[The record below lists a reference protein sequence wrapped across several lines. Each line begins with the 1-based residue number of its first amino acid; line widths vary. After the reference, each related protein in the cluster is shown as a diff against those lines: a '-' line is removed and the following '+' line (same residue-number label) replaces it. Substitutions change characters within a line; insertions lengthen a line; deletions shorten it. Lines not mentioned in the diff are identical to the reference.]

1 MYKHAVDFLKLKET
15 KLIEIQ
21 KKVKTI
27 KNVAE
32 ELGVSRQSVH
42 KWVIRYNRF
51 GIDGLM
57 RRRKKCGGL
66 PHNKT
71 PLNIEEKVVRI
82 SKKYWQDGVETLHD
96 RLLYEEKIEIHPVT
110 IFRILKRKRI
120 RYIEGYIDTQRRW
133 KKKLYAHEREG
144 VEIQM
149 DTTYPYGYG
158 ANKVIYTAID
168 DATRIAYAYTYHK
181 SSAEN
186 TVDFLKRL
194 QERTVF
200 NIQKIRTDQGKEFIA
215 LIVKAHLKNAEILH
229 RANTPY
235 SPEENGKIERFHR
248 TLNEKCLRFGLLPD
262 DSLDTFNYKLTL
274 FLHYYNNIKR
284 HRGLGMNGMSPFE
297 KLRFLK
303 GSGV

>member
-1 MYKHAVDFLKLKET
+1 MYKYAIDFLKLKET
-15 KLIEIQ
+15 KLVEIL
-21 KKVKTI
+21 KKVKTVEAVS
-27 KNVAE
+27 K

-42 KWVIRYNRF
+42 KWLIRYKRF
-51 GIDGLM
+51 GIDGLV
-57 RRRKKCGGL
+57 RRKKKYGGV

-71 PLNIEEKVVRI
+71 PPDVEVKVVSI
-82 SKKYWQDGVETLHD
+82 SQKYWQDGVEILHD
-96 RLLYEEKIEIHPVT
+96 RLLYEEHLEVHPTT
-110 IFRILKRKRI
+110 IFRILKRKKI

-133 KKKLYAHEREG
+133 KKRLYAHEKEG

-158 ANKVIYTAID
+158 SQKVIYTAID
-168 DATRIAYAYTYHK
+168 DATRIAYAYTYPK
-181 SSAEN
+181 ASSEN

-194 QERTVF
+194 RERTSF

-215 LIVKAHLKNAEILH
+215 KIVKKYLQDVQIVH

-248 TLNEKCLRFGLLPD
+248 TLNEKCIRFGLLPD

-274 FLHYYNNIKR
+274 FLHYYNHIKK

-297 KLRFLK
+297 KLHVLK
-303 GSGV
+303 SERV

>member
-1 MYKHAVDFLKLKET
+1 MYTYAIDFLKLKET
-15 KLIEIQ
+15 KLVEIL
-21 KKVKTI
+21 KKVKTVEAVS
-27 KNVAE
+27 K
-32 ELGVSRQSVH
+32 ELGVSRQSIH
-42 KWVIRYNRF
+42 KWLIRYKRF
-51 GIDGLM
+51 GIEGLV
-57 RRRKKCGGL
+57 RRKKKYGGV

-71 PLNIEEKVVRI
+71 PPEIEVEVVNI
-82 SKKYWQDGVETLHD
+82 SQTYWQDGIETLHD
-96 RLLYEEKIEIHPVT
+96 RLLYEKKIDIHPTT
-110 IFRILKRKRI
+110 IFRILKRRKV

-158 ANKVIYTAID
+158 SQKVIYTAID
-168 DATRIAYAYTYHK
+168 DATRIAYAYTYLK
-181 SSAEN
+181 VSSEN

-194 QERTVF
+194 HERTSF

-215 LIVKAHLKNAEILH
+215 KIVKKYLQDAQIEH

-248 TLNEKCLRFGLLPD
+248 TLNEKCIRFGLLSD

-274 FLHYYNNIKR
+274 FLHYYNHIKK

-297 KLRFLK
+297 KLHLLK
-303 GSGV
+303 SERV

>member
-1 MYKHAVDFLKLKET
+1 MYTYAIDFLKLKET
-15 KLIEIQ
+15 KLVEIL

-27 KNVAE
+27 EAVSK
-32 ELGVSRQSVH
+32 ELGVSRQSIH
-42 KWVIRYNRF
+42 KWLIRYRRF
-51 GIDGLM
+51 GIEGLV
-57 RRRKKCGGL
+57 RRKKKYGGV

-71 PLNIEEKVVRI
+71 SPEIEVEVVNI
-82 SKKYWQDGVETLHD
+82 SQTYWQDGIETLHD
-96 RLLYEEKIEIHPVT
+96 RLLYEKKIDIHPTT
-110 IFRILKRKRI
+110 IFRILKRRKI
-120 RYIEGYIDTQRRW
+120 RYVEGYIDTQRRW

-158 ANKVIYTAID
+158 SQKVIYTAID
-168 DATRIAYAYTYHK
+168 DATRIAYAYTYLK
-181 SSAEN
+181 ASAEN

-194 QERTVF
+194 EQRTIF

-215 LIVKAHLKNAEILH
+215 RVVKKHLQESGIKH

-248 TLNEKCLRFGLLPD
+248 TLNEKCIRFGLLPD

-274 FLHYYNNIKR
+274 FLHYYNHIKK

-297 KLRFLK
+297 KLTHIQRER
-303 GSGV
+303 V